1 MIVTIAN
8 CALQP
13 ASDLVAENL
22 ALLRA
27 RSGREVLLLDATP
40 QQACERWASARNR
53 SHLAPALATRTLRGH
68 GFGDALSALQARF
81 GDIVIDS
88 DGCNGEE
95 SRCALIAA
103 QVAVV
108 PLSPMHADIDARYEL
123 IARLNSARMFNP
135 HLRVLFV
142 TTGQE
147 GDPDAPERQAMRS
160 YATQVMSASLAATV
174 IHLPALRRGADAPGR
189 CASDTESSTGAV
201 EMAALYR
208 EVYQADPVFIKTR
221 KQVTS

>member
-22 ALLRA
+22 ALLRV
-27 RSGREVLLLDATP
+27 RSGRDVLLLDATP
-40 QQACERWASARNR
+40 RRSCEHWAGERTR
-53 SHLAPALATRTLRGH
+53 MQLRPTLATRALRGYA
-68 GFGDALSALQARF
+68 FADELEDLQARF
-81 GDIVIDS
+81 ADIVIDT
-88 DGCNGEE
+88 DGSGYE

-103 QVAVV
+103 LVAVV
-108 PLSPMHADIDARYEL
+108 PLAPEHADVGARYEL

-135 HLRVLFV
+135 GLRVLFV

-147 GDPDAPERQAMRS
+147 DDPDAPERRAMRN
-160 YATQVMSASLAATV
+160 YTTQVMSASLAATV

-221 KQVTS
+221 KQVTT